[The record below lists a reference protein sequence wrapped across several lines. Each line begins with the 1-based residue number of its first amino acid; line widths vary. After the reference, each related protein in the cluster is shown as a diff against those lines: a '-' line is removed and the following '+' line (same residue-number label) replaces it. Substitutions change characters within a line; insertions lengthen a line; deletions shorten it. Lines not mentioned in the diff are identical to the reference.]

1 MKTINPDE
9 VRTQIAQQPMVRN
22 SPFLNSF
29 NNKFSLKNVR
39 TAPAKIEAKGSPRHL
54 QQLEREN
61 SICSA
66 PVGTDQALP
75 QLHPGAAA
83 GGGIPLGGTGP
94 DLIQPP
100 IVRKS
105 TFFKYLITNVLH
117 RMQPTS
123 PVNRPISTPAP
134 PVVPRP
140 GGPATGFK

>member
-1 MKTINPDE
+1 
-9 VRTQIAQQPMVRN
+9 MVRN

-39 TAPAKIEAKGSPRHL
+39 TAPAKIEAKGSLRHL

-75 QLHPGAAA
+75 HLHPGAAA

-105 TFFKYLITNVLH
+105 TFFKIFYHKCSSQNARSVPL
-117 RMQPTS
+117 QPTS